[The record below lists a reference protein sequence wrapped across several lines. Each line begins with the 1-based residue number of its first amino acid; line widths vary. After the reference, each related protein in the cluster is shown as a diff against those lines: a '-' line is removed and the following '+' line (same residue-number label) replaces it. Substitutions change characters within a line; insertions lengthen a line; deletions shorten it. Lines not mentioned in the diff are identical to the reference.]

1 LTKLKV
7 GRLNWKSAK
16 KSLFLSK
23 TAPFCIKKKKGK
35 ERLVTVHLLP
45 RRAGRVADFQAHFLP
60 RLAPKS
66 DKACTNMSTWNP
78 SIPENGPVG
87 SKNFETAPFIG
98 LKWPPRTVCSLGL
111 PNLAVR
117 GAHFEPTAW
126 IPRVESRAETFSKL
140 KTRLPSLYP
149 YK

>member
-1 LTKLKV
+1 LKI
-7 GRLNWKSAK
+7 GK
-16 KSLFLSK
+16 KIPNFLSK
-23 TAPFCIKKKKGK
+23 TAPFCIKKKK
-35 ERLVTVHLLP
+35 ERNQATRRLVTVHLLP
-45 RRAGRVADFQAHFLP
+45 RRAARVVDFQAHFLP

-66 DKACTNMSTWNP
+66 DNVCTNMSTWNP
-78 SIPENGPVG
+78 SIPENGSVG

-126 IPRVESRAETFSKL
+126 IPQVESRAETFSTL